1 MRCQSSADRP
11 RHLTVPELSD
21 PATTVLA
28 MATTRLRERVT
39 AIVIK
44 LPEATATGDQHL
56 TLAVRRKT
64 FGYFLDDHHGD
75 GIVGVVDNDS
85 DPDRFYVPAYLGTHG
100 WVGLRLDRGRVDW
113 AEVRELLTEAYR
125 LQAPKKLATLLEQS
139 QAGSSSPR

>member
-1 MRCQSSADRP
+1 M
-11 RHLTVPELSD
+11 
-21 PATTVLA
+21 TTS
-28 MATTRLRERVT
+28 RLRERVT
-39 AIVIK
+39 AIVIE

-75 GIVGVVDNDS
+75 GVVGMAFKAAPGEQSALIAS

-125 LQAPKKLATLLEQS
+125 LQAPKKLAALLDQS